1 MKRINKTVLKDGS
14 IASEIVE
21 GNKRI
26 IFIKSVTGN
35 DKVKEAMQVVLKD
48 RYDLKK

>member
-1 MKRINKTVLKDGS
+1 MKVR
-14 IASEIVE
+14 SEIVD
-21 GNKRI
+21 GKKRI

-48 RYDLKK
+48 RYELDKH